1 MIWSSGINSERA
13 SPQRRTPIGILDAS
27 NDLAALLHDLLVGF
41 VLLGICSH
49 LLGGLAVVLLKQL
62 GQEVVRAAGAEGGNL
77 IDTVDAA
84 GALGKIFLTVGET
97 NGAVV
102 AVHFHEAAQIHRLPH
117 IVLGLTLDLDA
128 ETGVI
133 AVLFLGG
140 VEDHHDVLLQLVEAV
155 VHQPDELAANKAI
168 ALEGQTAVPLTILGV
183 LLDSPQAHQG
193 DKLSGGIE
201 HQRLEVLEV
210 LRLQVIQNLVIAAGL
225 DVRHTVAR
233 FDTVNAKVAV
243 WSSLT
248 GFMDVI
254 FIRGGMRRQISCRI
268 LRDICWWWH
277 LMRGLCLRSSG

>member
-1 MIWSSGINSERA
+1 M
-13 SPQRRTPIGILDAS
+13 
-27 NDLAALLHDLLVGF
+27 
-41 VLLGICSH
+41 
-49 LLGGLAVVLLKQL
+49 
-62 GQEVVRAAGAEGGNL
+62 
-77 IDTVDAA
+77 DAA

-140 VEDHHDVLLQLVEAV
+140 VEDHHDVLLQLIEAV

-243 WSSLT
+243 
-248 GFMDVI
+248 DVQ
-254 FIRGGMRRQISCRI
+254 RAGCGQGQ
-268 LRDICWWWH
+268 
-277 LMRGLCLRSSG
+277 RGLADAGVASNEHPNLLCAVLNVVWIANHNVYSFSVCGFTCGT